1 MKQRKPFLSSSSSR
15 LVVKNQSA
23 GCGLLRI
30 LLLRLFVLAR
40 AEGNVELFWDLHCRA
55 FWSLITVTLSCSGF
69 WPLLQP
75 YTDVLPGALPLGDAG
90 VCEHRADPAT
100 SQVVSWH
107 QGWEVHGYLSFPACA
122 NPVVNFS
129 LGRRCWGVPAFQRS
143 CTFSSQGSPVLCSYI
158 RNTACGFNWEVL
170 MWFACGN

>member
-1 MKQRKPFLSSSSSR
+1 MDQPGSPSSQSPACDCCPRWDTRPRTEWNIPHLPIPVKQRKPFLSSSSSR
-15 LVVKNQSA
+15 LVVKTQSA

-122 NPVVNFS
+122 NPF
-129 LGRRCWGVPAFQRS
+129 
-143 CTFSSQGSPVLCSYI
+143 
-158 RNTACGFNWEVL
+158 
-170 MWFACGN
+170 